1 MSSLIKVALMSRA
14 GIKARHH
21 DLIVYRDSLNN
32 IRLVLLNDNLF
43 HTEDVARYVHT
54 IPPIVVHVFM
64 SINAMKEF
72 EEGIE
77 DGHFYLFFV
86 AEPSG
91 KVASAFDGRTLVELR
106 WASMD
111 FNWPSIVTVITHK
124 DNLLV
129 VDDLPEFGMQP
140 VVVIDRSSGAQHDDA
155 GSVDHLEEQL
165 SSGAHDKQV
174 FILVRLT
181 HQADY
186 EVIDVLMP
194 RYDAQ
199 APAGSQTRTYTRH
212 QSVPFI
218 HAPAKRFPKESV
230 VEIDVEDQKDVHP
243 LFQYEIDK
251 MYSSVSDQPVATV
264 MSWHQLGLRLRKRP
278 PIGRQLQQL
287 DDGSLSFGNFS
298 REYPM
303 LFNSENV
310 PFAWVWTDVLQFG
323 RDVDLVDREIVKA
336 SNGVPSGALSSTMIA
351 NKTNQNKFAQDLAKQ
366 IVCRYSG

>member
-1 MSSLIKVALMSRA
+1 MSSLIKVASMSRA

-21 DLIVYRDSLNN
+21 DLIVYRDGLNN

-43 HTEDVARYVHT
+43 HTEDVSRYVHT
-54 IPPIVVHVFM
+54 MPPIDVHVFM
-64 SINAMKEF
+64 SIGAMKEF
-72 EEGIE
+72 DVED

-91 KVASAFDGRTLVELR
+91 KFASAFDGRTLVELR
-106 WASMD
+106 WASID

-124 DNLLV
+124 DVLLV

-140 VVVIDRSSGAQHDDA
+140 VVVIDRSSGAQHEDA
-155 GSVDHLEEQL
+155 SSVDHLEKQL

-174 FILVRLT
+174 FIFVRLT
-181 HQADY
+181 HQGDY

-218 HAPAKRFPKESV
+218 HAPAKHFPKESV
-230 VEIDVEDQKDVHP
+230 TEIVEEQKDVHP
-243 LFQYEIDK
+243 LFQYDIEK
-251 MYSSVSDQPVATV
+251 MYLYVSDQSAAAAV
-264 MSWHQLGLRLRKRP
+264 MCWHQLGLHLRKRP

-287 DDGSLSFGNFS
+287 EDGSLSFGNFS

-303 LFNSENV
+303 LFNSEKV

-323 RDVDLVDREIVKA
+323 HDATLIDREIVKA
-336 SNGVPSGALSSTMIA
+336 SNSVPSGALSSTMIA
-351 NKTNQNKFAQDLAKQ
+351 NKANQNKFAQDLAKQ
-366 IVCRYSG
+366 IVCRYSD